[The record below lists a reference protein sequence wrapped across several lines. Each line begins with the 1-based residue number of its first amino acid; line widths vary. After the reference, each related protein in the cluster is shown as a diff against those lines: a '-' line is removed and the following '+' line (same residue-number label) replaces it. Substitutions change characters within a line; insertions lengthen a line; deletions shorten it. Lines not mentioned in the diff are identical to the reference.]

1 MRDRKG
7 VHGDEREGGEKLG
20 GEEEIL
26 FIFHCMI
33 KKSMFNKGEVCSCAF
48 SLSSFDVK
56 DVWTTEAIRPKSEL
70 QFQMTYV
77 SIL

>member
-1 MRDRKG
+1 MFYPIIFCYALLLFLGAYSFLMRDRKG

-33 KKSMFNKGEVCSCAF
+33 KNLCLIKGKCAPVLF
-48 SLSSFDVK
+48 PCPVL
-56 DVWTTEAIRPKSEL
+56 
-70 QFQMTYV
+70 M
-77 SIL
+77 

>member
-1 MRDRKG
+1 MFYPIIFCYALLLFLGAYSFLMRDRKG

-56 DVWTTEAIRPKSEL
+56 DV
-70 QFQMTYV
+70 
-77 SIL
+77 

>member
-7 VHGDEREGGEKLG
+7 VHGDERGGGEKLG
-20 GEEEIL
+20 GEGEKIL

-33 KKSMFNKGEVCSCAF
+33 KNLCLIKGKMCSCAF

-56 DVWTTEAIRPKSEL
+56 DV
-70 QFQMTYV
+70 
-77 SIL
+77 

>member
-20 GEEEIL
+20 GGEEIL

-48 SLSSFDVK
+48 PCPVL
-56 DVWTTEAIRPKSEL
+56 
-70 QFQMTYV
+70 M
-77 SIL
+77 

>member
-33 KKSMFNKGEVCSCAF
+33 KNLCLIKGKCAPVLF
-48 SLSSFDVK
+48 PCPVL
-56 DVWTTEAIRPKSEL
+56 
-70 QFQMTYV
+70 M
-77 SIL
+77 